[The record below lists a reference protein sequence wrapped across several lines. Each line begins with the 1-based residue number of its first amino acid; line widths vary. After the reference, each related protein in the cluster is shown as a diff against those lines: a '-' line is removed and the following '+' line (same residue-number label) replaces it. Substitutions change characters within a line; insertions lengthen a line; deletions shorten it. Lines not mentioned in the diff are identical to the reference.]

1 MAAITRK
8 WKRFLASGCSHGHL
22 ADPKATNAILKF
34 RQAWKPNE
42 TWHLGDAVDLAAMR
56 AGAQR
61 DPDSGDR
68 AQDMADDLLAGLSY
82 LQELE
87 VTKYFLGNHEDR
99 LARLAHSPNAVVSYA
114 AGAVIGRIQDAMRAL
129 KAEVVP
135 YVGLRP
141 ESCRQLGDTLFLHGS
156 LYNMQAARDT
166 AEALSSN
173 CVFVHTHKVA
183 MERARTQRP
192 FTGYNAGCAVKL
204 DVDYAKNNRST
215 LSWAHGFAWGEYTD
229 GQCIVRLEQLS
240 PHYRLPL

>member
-1 MAAITRK
+1 M
-8 WKRFLASGCSHGHL
+8 
-22 ADPKATNAILKF
+22 
-34 RQAWKPNE
+34 
-42 TWHLGDAVDLAAMR
+42 
-56 AGAQR
+56 
-61 DPDSGDR
+61 
-68 AQDMADDLLAGLSY
+68 
-82 LQELE
+82 
-87 VTKYFLGNHEDR
+87 GNHEDR

-114 AGAVIGRIQDAMRAL
+114 AGAVIGRMADAMKAL
-129 KAEVVP
+129 KAEIVP
-135 YVGLRP
+135 YAGLRP
-141 ESCRQLGDTLFLHGS
+141 ECCRQLGDTLFLHGS

-192 FTGYNAGCAVKL
+192 FTGYNAGCSVRL

-229 GQCIVRLEQLS
+229 NQCIVRLEQLS